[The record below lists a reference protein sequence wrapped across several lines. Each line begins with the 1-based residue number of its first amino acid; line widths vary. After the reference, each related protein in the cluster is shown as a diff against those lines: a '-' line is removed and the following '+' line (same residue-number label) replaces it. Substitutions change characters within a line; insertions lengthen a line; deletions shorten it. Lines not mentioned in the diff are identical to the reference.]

1 MAVRLLTMAPL
12 GTALASP
19 AFAHAFLEQANR
31 SAGSQLRGSPS
42 AVTMTF
48 TAQVEPR
55 FSLIESRDV
64 RATRMDTGPVH
75 LGDGKSITVDVQLLP
90 AGIYTVNWQATS
102 VDTHK
107 TRGRFELTVRP

>member
-19 AFAHAFLEQANR
+19 AFAHAFLEQADR
-31 SAGSQLRGSPS
+31 LAGSQLKGSPS

-55 FSLIESRDV
+55 FSLMKIRDA

-75 LGDGKSITVDVQLLP
+75 RGDGKSLAVDVPLLP
-90 AGIYTVNWQATS
+90 GGST
-102 VDTHK
+102 
-107 TRGRFELTVRP
+107 P